1 MANKNIIIFLAVIVL
16 VFVLGTNVASAVSWF
31 PLVQCG
37 HTSVADGGTPGY
49 PPEYYQPCGRC
60 DLFKLGRNLMDAL
73 VIGLM
78 PPIAV
83 IMFVYAGFLILLGG
97 ALPAQIKKGQG
108 IFKATAAGIAVM
120 LIAWI
125 GVNFFLKSL
134 AVDDISNNWFTITC
148 SETVSGTSTSAGTG
162 TGPGTSAAAACL
174 YTGKN
179 LCDNEQPQGGCSN
192 SSCSQYSS
200 AIAQYAGGTASAN
213 LLKAIMVSESSCNVK
228 ANSGSSF
235 GLMQLR
241 PETAK
246 NYANKCGVNQDIT
259 GAWLMDPAN
268 ANNSICLAAEY
279 IRATS
284 QTCPATRDLIAAYNG
299 GAGACA
305 NSVDCAGANSC
316 GGGAVKKWE
325 CLYDNSTHTMCNT
338 GFDETRGYV
347 RKVSYCLANPGF

>member
-1 MANKNIIIFLAVIVL
+1 MASKSIIIFLAVIAL

-31 PLVQCG
+31 PIVQCG
-37 HTSVADGGTPGY
+37 VNNPPADH
-49 PPEYYQPCGRC
+49 PEFANPCSRC
-60 DLFKLGRNLMDAL
+60 DLFKLARNLMDAL
-73 VIGLM
+73 VEGLM

-97 ALPAQIKKGQG
+97 AMPAQIKKGQS
-108 IFKATAAGIAVM
+108 IFKATAAGIAIM

-125 GVNFFLKSL
+125 GVNFLIKSL
-134 AVDDISNNWFTITC
+134 AVDDISDNWFTITC
-148 SETVSGTSTSAGTG
+148 SETVPGTGTGAGTG
-162 TGPGTSAAAACL
+162 TGPAPVPGAGTGTACL

-246 NYANKCGVNQDIT
+246 IYANKCGVNQSIT
-259 GAWLMDPAN
+259 GAWLMDPTN
-268 ANNSICLAAEY
+268 ASKSICIAAEY

-284 QTCPATRDLIAAYNG
+284 QTCSDTRDLIAAYNG
-299 GAGACA
+299 GTGACA
-305 NSVDCAGANSC
+305 NSVDCAGGASC

-325 CLYDNSTHTMCNT
+325 CLYDNSAHTTCNT